1 LRSIDSPDHVFA
13 CHFPVGT
20 PEGDA
25 ALQAN
30 VDAGYPPALA
40 AVGKLRASEEVVG

>member
-1 LRSIDSPDHVFA
+1 LRSIDSADHVFA
-13 CHFPVGT
+13 CHYPVGT

-30 VDAGYPPALA
+30 IDAEYPPALA